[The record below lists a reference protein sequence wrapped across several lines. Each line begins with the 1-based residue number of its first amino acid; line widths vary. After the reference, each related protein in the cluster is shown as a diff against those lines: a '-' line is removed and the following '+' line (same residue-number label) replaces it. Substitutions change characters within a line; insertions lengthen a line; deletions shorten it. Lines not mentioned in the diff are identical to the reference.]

1 MAKGFDITSLFGDAA
16 AVSKSDTDRTVTM
29 IDIDKLQAN
38 EKNFYKVGKKDLEDL
53 KSSIEISGILDP
65 PSVCKA
71 DGDSYRII
79 SGHRRCEAV
88 RQLVKEGHKDLRMVP
103 CFIRSPQS
111 AEMEELELIWA
122 NATSRVLSSPE
133 LAQQAARVEELLY
146 QLKEQGVDFP
156 GRMRDHVAQACKI
169 SRTKLANLHAIE
181 TNLREPLLGMW
192 RKGMLNDA
200 QALELSRLD
209 AGMQD
214 RLAGLFPR
222 MSKDDLPPS
231 ASIQKVGECAKK
243 GAKWL
248 ACSGACPAGDG
259 LTCPSARG
267 DAFLRH
273 DLGDYYNYCLGDKC
287 CWTCSRGR
295 TASTYNTCDNMCSR
309 AKAARTADNQQKK
322 DKEAAARER
331 AEAKVRQAFI
341 TDAKRY
347 LAAAD
352 AAGLADNAKIDL
364 TSYSG
369 ATVKQ
374 LRSWAAGKD
383 LEYRS
388 FYRND
393 LEPRFVDVAK
403 MSRQL
408 QCSADYICGTIDQ
421 PWPIVPLSEQLE
433 SDQPPKWSTGTPPA
447 SGHYWCS
454 FDCGS
459 TAIHSD
465 AVYDAVLD
473 AWYFP
478 RHGAK
483 IDAACT
489 GWVRLPEE
497 DDAK

>member
-29 IDIDKLQAN
+29 IDIDKLQPN
-38 EKNFYKVGKKDLEDL
+38 KKNFYHVKEKNLDDL

-71 DGDSYRII
+71 DGDKYRII

-146 QLKEQGVDFP
+146 QLKEQGVEFP
-156 GRMRDHVAQACKI
+156 GRMRDHVAEACKI
-169 SRTKLANLHAIE
+169 SRTKLANLHAIQ
-181 TNLREPLLGMW
+181 TNLREPLLDMW
-192 RKGMLNDA
+192 HKGTLNDA

-209 AGMQD
+209 DGLQD

-222 MSKDDLPPS
+222 VSKDDLPAS
-231 ASIQKVGECAKK
+231 AVVQKIGERAKA

-248 ACSGACPAGDG
+248 PCGVCPAGDG

-273 DLGDYYNYCLGDKC
+273 DLGDYYDMCQGSKC
-287 CWTCSRGR
+287 CWTCRNGR
-295 TASTYNTCDNMCSR
+295 TAGGYNVCDSMCSR
-309 AKAARTADNQQKK
+309 AKAARTAANQQKK
-322 DKEAAARER
+322 DKEEAAAKK
-331 AEAKVRQAFI
+331 AADKVKQAFI
-341 TDAKRY
+341 SEAKRW

-352 AAGLADNAKIDL
+352 AAGLSDKTKIDIS
-364 TSYSG
+364 SYSSVS
-369 ATVKQ
+369 VKE
-374 LRSWAAGKD
+374 LRSWAAGKELD
-383 LEYRS
+383 HRS
-388 FYRND
+388 FYHND

-403 MSRQL
+403 VSMQL
-408 QCSADYICGTIDQ
+408 QCSADYICGNIDQ
-421 PWPIVPLSEQLE
+421 PWPVVPLSETLE
-433 SDQPPKWSTGTPPA
+433 SDQPPKWRTGKPPA

-454 FDCGS
+454 FDCGG
-459 TAIHSD
+459 TVLHSD
-465 AVYDAVLD
+465 AVYDAVLGVWHFR
-473 AWYFP
+473 A
-478 RHGAK
+478 GNAQ
-483 IDAACT
+483 IDAVCT
-489 GWVRLPEE
+489 TWVRLPEE

>member
-16 AVSKSDTDRTVTM
+16 AVSKSDTDRTVKM
-29 IDIDKLQAN
+29 IDIDQLQAN
-38 EKNFYKVGKKDLEDL
+38 EKNFYKVGKKDLDDL

-71 DGDSYRII
+71 DGDKYRII

-88 RQLVKEGHKDLRMVP
+88 RQLVKEGRKDLRMVP

-146 QLKEQGVDFP
+146 QLKEQGVEFP

-169 SRTKLANLHAIE
+169 SRTKLANLHAIQ
-181 TNLREPLLGMW
+181 TNLRAPLLDMW
-192 RKGMLNDA
+192 RKGTLNDA

-209 AGMQD
+209 AGLQD

-222 MSKDDLPPS
+222 MSKDDLPAS
-231 ASIQKVGECAKK
+231 AIIQKVGECAKG
-243 GAKWL
+243 GAKWQ
-248 ACSGACPAGDG
+248 ACSGTCPAGDG
-259 LTCPSARG
+259 LACPTARG

-273 DLGDYYNYCLGDKC
+273 DLGNYYDMCQGSKC
-287 CWTCSRGR
+287 CWTCRNGR
-295 TASTYNTCDNMCSR
+295 TASGYNACDSMCSR
-309 AKAARTADNQQKK
+309 AKAARTAANQQRK
-322 DKEAAARER
+322 DKEEAAVKKAADKVKQAFI
-331 AEAKVRQAFI
+331 AEAKRW
-341 TDAKRY
+341 

-352 AAGLADNAKIDL
+352 AAGLSDKTKIDIS
-364 TSYSG
+364 SYSSVS
-369 ATVKQ
+369 VKE

-383 LEYRS
+383 LDHRS

-403 MSRQL
+403 VSNQL
-408 QCSADYICGTIDQ
+408 QCSADYIVGNIDQ
-421 PWPIVPLSEQLE
+421 PWPVVPLSETLE
-433 SDQPPKWSTGTPPA
+433 SDQPPKWRTGKPPA

-454 FDCGS
+454 FDCDG
-459 TAIHSD
+459 TVLYSD
-465 AVYDAVLD
+465 AVYDAVLGV
-473 AWYFP
+473 WYF
-478 RHGAK
+478 RVSYAR
-483 IDAACT
+483 IDAVCT
-489 GWVRLPEE
+489 SWVRLPDE
-497 DDAK
+497 DDA

>member
-16 AVSKSDTDRTVTM
+16 AVSKSDTDRTVKM
-29 IDIDKLQAN
+29 IDIDQLQAN
-38 EKNFYKVGKKDLEDL
+38 EKNFYKVGKKDLDDL

-71 DGDSYRII
+71 DGDKYRII

-88 RQLVKEGHKDLRMVP
+88 RQLVKEGRKDLRMVP

-192 RKGMLNDA
+192 RKGTLNDA

-222 MSKDDLPPS
+222 MSKDDLPAS
-231 ASIQKVGECAKK
+231 AVVQRIGECAKA

-248 ACSGACPAGDG
+248 PCGVCPAGDG

-273 DLGDYYNYCLGDKC
+273 DLGNYYDMCQGSKC
-287 CWTCSRGR
+287 CWTCRNGR
-295 TASTYNTCDNMCSR
+295 TAGGCNACDSMCSR
-309 AKAARTADNQQKK
+309 AKAARTAANQQRK
-322 DKEAAARER
+322 DKEEAAAKK
-331 AEAKVRQAFI
+331 AADKVKQAVI
-341 TDAKRY
+341 AGAKRY

-352 AAGLADNAKIDL
+352 AAGLPDNARIDL

-369 ATVKQ
+369 ATVKE
-374 LRSWAAGKD
+374 LRSWAAGKG

-388 FYRND
+388 FYSND

-403 MSRQL
+403 VSRQL

-421 PWPIVPLSEQLE
+421 PWPIIPLSEQLE
-433 SDQPPKWSTGTPPA
+433 SDQPPKWRTGKPPA
-447 SGHYWCS
+447 SGYYFCK
-454 FDCGS
+454 FDCTGV
-459 TAIHSD
+459 TLRNDAIYNAASD
-465 AVYDAVLD
+465 T
-473 AWYFP
+473 WCFP
-478 RHGAK
+478 RGTTK
-483 IDAACT
+483 IDAVCT
-489 GWVRLPEE
+489 AWVRLPEE
-497 DDAK
+497 DDA

>member
-16 AVSKSDTDRTVTM
+16 TVSKSDTDRTVTM

-38 EKNFYKVGKKDLEDL
+38 EKNFYKVSKKDLDDL

-71 DGDSYRII
+71 DGDKYRII

-88 RQLVKEGHKDLRMVP
+88 RQLVKEGRKDLRMVP
-103 CFIRSPQS
+103 CFIRSPRS

-192 RKGMLNDA
+192 RKGTLNDA

-222 MSKDDLPPS
+222 MSKDDLPAS
-231 ASIQKVGECAKK
+231 AVVQRIGECAKA

-248 ACSGACPAGDG
+248 PCGVCPAGDG

-273 DLGDYYNYCLGDKC
+273 DLGNYYDMCQGSKC
-287 CWTCSRGR
+287 CWTCRNGR
-295 TASTYNTCDNMCSR
+295 TAGGCNACDSMCSR
-309 AKAARTADNQQKK
+309 AKAARTAANQQRK
-322 DKEAAARER
+322 DKEEAAAKK
-331 AEAKVRQAFI
+331 AADKVKQAFI
-341 TDAKRY
+341 AGAKRY

-352 AAGLADNAKIDL
+352 AAGLPDNARIDL

-369 ATVKQ
+369 ATVKE
-374 LRSWAAGKD
+374 LRSWAAGKG

-403 MSRQL
+403 VSRQL

-433 SDQPPKWSTGTPPA
+433 SDQPPKWRTGKPPA
-447 SGHYWCS
+447 SGYYFCK
-454 FDCGS
+454 FDCAGV
-459 TAIHSD
+459 TLRNDAIYNAASD
-465 AVYDAVLD
+465 T
-473 AWYFP
+473 WCFP
-478 RHGAK
+478 RGTTK
-483 IDAACT
+483 IDAVCT
-489 GWVRLPEE
+489 AWVRLPEE
-497 DDAK
+497 DDA

>member
-16 AVSKSDTDRTVTM
+16 TVSKSDTDRTVTM

-38 EKNFYKVGKKDLEDL
+38 EKNFYKVSKKDLDDL

-71 DGDSYRII
+71 DGDKYRII

-88 RQLVKEGHKDLRMVP
+88 RQLVKEGRKDLRMVP
-103 CFIRSPQS
+103 CFIRSPRS

-192 RKGMLNDA
+192 RKGTLNDA

-222 MSKDDLPPS
+222 MSKDDLPAS
-231 ASIQKVGECAKK
+231 AVVQRIGECAKA

-248 ACSGACPAGDG
+248 PCGVCPAGDG

-273 DLGDYYNYCLGDKC
+273 DLGNYYDMCQGSKC
-287 CWTCSRGR
+287 CWTCRNGR
-295 TASTYNTCDNMCSR
+295 TAGGYNACDSMCSR
-309 AKAARTADNQQKK
+309 AKAARTAANQQRK
-322 DKEAAARER
+322 DKEEAAAKK
-331 AEAKVRQAFI
+331 AADKVKQAFI
-341 TDAKRY
+341 AGAKRY

-352 AAGLADNAKIDL
+352 AAGLPDNARIDL

-369 ATVKQ
+369 ATVKE
-374 LRSWAAGKD
+374 LRSWAAGKG

-403 MSRQL
+403 VSRQL

-433 SDQPPKWSTGTPPA
+433 SDQPPKWRTGKPPA
-447 SGHYWCS
+447 SGYYFCK
-454 FDCGS
+454 FDCAGV
-459 TAIHSD
+459 TLRNDAIYNAASD
-465 AVYDAVLD
+465 T
-473 AWYFP
+473 WCFP
-478 RHGAK
+478 RGTTK
-483 IDAACT
+483 IDAVCT
-489 GWVRLPEE
+489 AWVRLPEE
-497 DDAK
+497 DDA

>member
-16 AVSKSDTDRTVTM
+16 AVSKSDIDRTVKM
-29 IDIDKLQAN
+29 IDIDQLQAN
-38 EKNFYKVGKKDLEDL
+38 EKNFYKVGKKDLDDL

-71 DGDSYRII
+71 DGDKYRII

-88 RQLVKEGHKDLRMVP
+88 RQLVKEGRKDLRMVP

-146 QLKEQGVDFP
+146 QLKEQGVEFP

-169 SRTKLANLHAIE
+169 SRTKLANLHAIQ
-181 TNLREPLLGMW
+181 TNLRAPLFDMW
-192 RKGMLNDA
+192 RKGTLNDA

-209 AGMQD
+209 GGLQD

-222 MSKDDLPPS
+222 MSKDDFPAS
-231 ASIQKVGECAKK
+231 AVVQRIGECAKA

-248 ACSGACPAGDG
+248 PCGVCPAGDG

-273 DLGDYYNYCLGDKC
+273 DLGNYYDMCQGSKC
-287 CWTCSRGR
+287 CWTCRNGR
-295 TASTYNTCDNMCSR
+295 TAGGYNACDSMCSR
-309 AKAARTADNQQKK
+309 AKAARTAANQQRK
-322 DKEAAARER
+322 DKEEAAAKKAADKVKQAFI
-331 AEAKVRQAFI
+331 AEAKRW
-341 TDAKRY
+341 

-352 AAGLADNAKIDL
+352 AAGLSDKTKIDIS
-364 TSYSG
+364 SYSSVS
-369 ATVKQ
+369 VKE
-374 LRSWAAGKD
+374 LRSWAAGRD
-383 LEYRS
+383 LDHRG

-403 MSRQL
+403 VSKQL
-408 QCSADYICGTIDQ
+408 QCSADYIVGNIDQ
-421 PWPIVPLSEQLE
+421 PWPVVPLSETLE
-433 SDQPPKWSTGTPPA
+433 SDQPPKWRTGKPPA

-454 FDCGS
+454 FDCGG
-459 TAIHSD
+459 TVLHSD
-465 AVYDAVLD
+465 AVYDAVLGVWHFR
-473 AWYFP
+473 AG
-478 RHGAK
+478 GAQ
-483 IDAACT
+483 IDSVCT
-489 GWVRLPEE
+489 TWVRLPEE
-497 DDAK
+497 DDA

>member
-38 EKNFYKVGKKDLEDL
+38 EKNFYTVSKKDLDDL

-71 DGDSYRII
+71 DGDKYRII

-88 RQLVKEGHKDLRMVP
+88 RQLVKEGRKDLRMVP

-192 RKGMLNDA
+192 RKGTLNDA

-222 MSKDDLPPS
+222 MSKDDLPAS
-231 ASIQKVGECAKK
+231 AVVQRIGECAKA

-248 ACSGACPAGDG
+248 PCGVCPAGDG

-273 DLGDYYNYCLGDKC
+273 DLGNYYDMCQGSKC
-287 CWTCSRGR
+287 CWTCRNGR
-295 TASTYNTCDNMCSR
+295 TAGGYNACDSMCSR
-309 AKAARTADNQQKK
+309 AKAARTAANQQRK
-322 DKEAAARER
+322 DKEEAAAKK
-331 AEAKVRQAFI
+331 AADKVKQAFI
-341 TDAKRY
+341 AGAKRY

-352 AAGLADNAKIDL
+352 AAGLPDNARIDL

-369 ATVKQ
+369 ATVKE
-374 LRSWAAGKD
+374 LRSWAAGKG

-403 MSRQL
+403 VSRQL

-421 PWPIVPLSEQLE
+421 PWSIVPLSEQLE
-433 SDQPPKWSTGTPPA
+433 SDQPPKWRTGKPPA
-447 SGHYWCS
+447 SGYYFCK
-454 FDCGS
+454 FDCAGV
-459 TAIHSD
+459 TLRNDAIYNAASD
-465 AVYDAVLD
+465 T
-473 AWYFP
+473 WCFP
-478 RHGAK
+478 RGTTK
-483 IDAACT
+483 IDAVCT
-489 GWVRLPEE
+489 AWVRLPEE
-497 DDAK
+497 DDA

>member
-16 AVSKSDTDRTVTM
+16 TVSKSDTDRTVTM

-38 EKNFYKVGKKDLEDL
+38 EKNFYKVSKKDLDDL

-71 DGDSYRII
+71 DGDKYRII

-88 RQLVKEGHKDLRMVP
+88 RQLVKEGRKDLRMVP
-103 CFIRSPQS
+103 CFIRSPRS

-122 NATSRVLSSPE
+122 NATSRLQSSPE
-133 LAQQAARVEELLY
+133 LPQQAARVEELLY

-192 RKGMLNDA
+192 RKGTLNDA

-222 MSKDDLPPS
+222 MSKDDLPAS
-231 ASIQKVGECAKK
+231 AVVQRIGECAKA

-248 ACSGACPAGDG
+248 PCGVCPAGDG

-273 DLGDYYNYCLGDKC
+273 DLGNYYDMCQGSKC
-287 CWTCSRGR
+287 CWTCRNGR
-295 TASTYNTCDNMCSR
+295 TAGGYNACDSMCSR
-309 AKAARTADNQQKK
+309 AKAARTAANQQRK
-322 DKEAAARER
+322 DKEEAAAKK
-331 AEAKVRQAFI
+331 AADKVKQAFI
-341 TDAKRY
+341 AGAKRY

-352 AAGLADNAKIDL
+352 AAGLPDNARIDL

-369 ATVKQ
+369 ATVKE
-374 LRSWAAGKD
+374 LRSWAAGKG

-403 MSRQL
+403 VSRQL

-421 PWPIVPLSEQLE
+421 PWPIVPLPEQLE
-433 SDQPPKWSTGTPPA
+433 SDQPPKWRTGKPPA
-447 SGHYWCS
+447 SGYYFCK
-454 FDCGS
+454 FDCAGV
-459 TAIHSD
+459 TLRNDAIYNAASD
-465 AVYDAVLD
+465 T
-473 AWYFP
+473 WCFP
-478 RHGAK
+478 RGTTK
-483 IDAACT
+483 IDAVCT
-489 GWVRLPEE
+489 AWVRLPEE
-497 DDAK
+497 DDA

>member
-38 EKNFYKVGKKDLEDL
+38 EKNFYKVSKKDLDDL

-71 DGDSYRII
+71 DGDKYRII

-88 RQLVKEGHKDLRMVP
+88 RQLVKEGRKDLRMVP

-146 QLKEQGVDFP
+146 QLKEQGVEFP

-169 SRTKLANLHAIE
+169 SRTKLANLHAIQ
-181 TNLREPLLGMW
+181 TNLRAPLLDMW
-192 RKGMLNDA
+192 RKGTLNDA

-209 AGMQD
+209 GGLQD

-222 MSKDDLPPS
+222 MSKDDLPAS
-231 ASIQKVGECAKK
+231 AVVQKIGECAKA

-248 ACSGACPAGDG
+248 PCGVCPAGDG

-273 DLGDYYNYCLGDKC
+273 DLGNYYDMCQGSKC
-287 CWTCSRGR
+287 CWTCRNGR
-295 TASTYNTCDNMCSR
+295 TASGYNACDSMCSR
-309 AKAARTADNQQKK
+309 AKAARTAANQQKK
-322 DKEAAARER
+322 DKEEAAAKKAADKVKQAFI
-331 AEAKVRQAFI
+331 AEAKRW
-341 TDAKRY
+341 

-352 AAGLADNAKIDL
+352 AAGLSDKTKIDIS
-364 TSYSG
+364 SYSSVS
-369 ATVKQ
+369 VKE
-374 LRSWAAGKD
+374 LRSWAAGRD
-383 LEYRS
+383 LDHRG

-403 MSRQL
+403 VSKQL
-408 QCSADYICGTIDQ
+408 QCSADYIVGNIDQ
-421 PWPIVPLSEQLE
+421 PWPVVPLSEPLE
-433 SDQPPKWSTGTPPA
+433 SDQPPKWRTGKPPA

-454 FDCGS
+454 FDCDG
-459 TAIHSD
+459 TVLHSD
-465 AVYDAVLD
+465 AVYDAVLGV
-473 AWYFP
+473 WYF
-478 RHGAK
+478 RAGYAQ
-483 IDAACT
+483 IDAVCT
-489 GWVRLPEE
+489 TWVRLPEE
-497 DDAK
+497 DDA

>member
-16 AVSKSDTDRTVTM
+16 AVSKSDIDRTVKM
-29 IDIDKLQAN
+29 IDIDQLQAN
-38 EKNFYKVGKKDLEDL
+38 EKNFYKVGKKDLDDL

-71 DGDSYRII
+71 DGDKYRII

-88 RQLVKEGHKDLRMVP
+88 RQLVKEGRKDLRMVP

-146 QLKEQGVDFP
+146 QLKEQGVEFP

-169 SRTKLANLHAIE
+169 SRTKLANLHAIQ
-181 TNLREPLLGMW
+181 TNLRAPLLDMW
-192 RKGMLNDA
+192 RKGTLNDA

-209 AGMQD
+209 GGLQD

-222 MSKDDLPPS
+222 MSKDDLPAS
-231 ASIQKVGECAKK
+231 AVVQRIGERAKA

-248 ACSGACPAGDG
+248 PCGVCPAGDG

-273 DLGDYYNYCLGDKC
+273 DLGNYYDMCQGSKC
-287 CWTCSRGR
+287 CWTCRNGR
-295 TASTYNTCDNMCSR
+295 TAGGYNACDSICSR
-309 AKAARTADNQQKK
+309 AKAARTAANQQRK
-322 DKEAAARER
+322 DKEEAAAKKAADKVKQAFI
-331 AEAKVRQAFI
+331 AEAKRW
-341 TDAKRY
+341 

-352 AAGLADNAKIDL
+352 AAGLSDKTKIDIS
-364 TSYSG
+364 SYSSVS
-369 ATVKQ
+369 VKE
-374 LRSWAAGKD
+374 LRSWAAGRD
-383 LEYRS
+383 LDHRG

-403 MSRQL
+403 VSKQL
-408 QCSADYICGTIDQ
+408 QCSADYIVGNIDQ
-421 PWPIVPLSEQLE
+421 PWPVVPLSETLE
-433 SDQPPKWSTGTPPA
+433 SDQPPKWRTGKPPA

-454 FDCGS
+454 FDCGG
-459 TAIHSD
+459 TVLHSN
-465 AVYDAVLD
+465 AVYDAVLGVWHFR
-473 AWYFP
+473 AG
-478 RHGAK
+478 GAQ
-483 IDAACT
+483 IDSVCT
-489 GWVRLPEE
+489 SWVRLPEE
-497 DDAK
+497 DDA

>member
-16 AVSKSDTDRTVTM
+16 AVSKSDTDRTVKM
-29 IDIDKLQAN
+29 IDIDQLQAN
-38 EKNFYKVGKKDLEDL
+38 EKNFYKVGKKDLDDL

-71 DGDSYRII
+71 DGDKYRII

-88 RQLVKEGHKDLRMVP
+88 RQLVKEGRKDLRMVP

-192 RKGMLNDA
+192 RKGTLNDA

-222 MSKDDLPPS
+222 MSKDDLPAS
-231 ASIQKVGECAKK
+231 AVVQRIGECAKA

-248 ACSGACPAGDG
+248 PCGVCPAGDG

-273 DLGDYYNYCLGDKC
+273 DLGNYYDMCQGSKC
-287 CWTCSRGR
+287 CWTCRNGR
-295 TASTYNTCDNMCSR
+295 TAGGYNACDSMCSR
-309 AKAARTADNQQKK
+309 AKAARTAANQQRK
-322 DKEAAARER
+322 DKEEAAAKK
-331 AEAKVRQAFI
+331 AADKVKQAFI
-341 TDAKRY
+341 AGAKRY

-352 AAGLADNAKIDL
+352 AAGLPDNARIDL

-369 ATVKQ
+369 ATVKE
-374 LRSWAAGKD
+374 LRSWAAGKG

-403 MSRQL
+403 VSRQL

-433 SDQPPKWSTGTPPA
+433 SDQPPKWRTGKPPA
-447 SGHYWCS
+447 SGYYFCK
-454 FDCGS
+454 FDCAGV
-459 TAIHSD
+459 TLRNDAIYNAASD
-465 AVYDAVLD
+465 T
-473 AWYFP
+473 WCFP
-478 RHGAK
+478 RGTTK
-483 IDAACT
+483 IDAVCT
-489 GWVRLPEE
+489 AWVRLPEE
-497 DDAK
+497 DDA

>member
-1 MAKGFDITSLFGDAA
+1 MAKGFDITLLFGDAA

-29 IDIDKLQAN
+29 IDIDQLQPN
-38 EKNFYKVGKKDLEDL
+38 KKNFYHVKEKNLDDL

-71 DGDSYRII
+71 DGDKYRII

-88 RQLVKEGHKDLRMVP
+88 RQLVKEGRTELRMVP

-146 QLKEQGVDFP
+146 QLKEQGVEFP

-169 SRTKLANLHAIE
+169 SRTKLANLHAIKV
-181 TNLREPLLGMW
+181 NLREPLLDMW
-192 RKGMLNDA
+192 RKGTLNDA

-209 AGMQD
+209 DWLQD

-222 MSKDDLPPS
+222 VSKDDLPAS
-231 ASIQKVGECAKK
+231 AVVQKIGERAKA

-248 ACSGACPAGDG
+248 PCGVCPAGNG

-273 DLGDYYNYCLGDKC
+273 DLGDYYDMCQGSKC
-287 CWTCSRGR
+287 CWTCRNGR
-295 TASTYNTCDNMCSR
+295 TASGYNACDSMCSR
-309 AKAARTADNQQKK
+309 AKAARTAANQQKK
-322 DKEAAARER
+322 DKEEAAAKK
-331 AEAKVRQAFI
+331 AADKVKQAFI
-341 TDAKRY
+341 SEAKRW

-352 AAGLADNAKIDL
+352 AAGLSDKTKIDIS
-364 TSYSG
+364 SYSSVS
-369 ATVKQ
+369 VKE

-383 LEYRS
+383 LDHRS

-403 MSRQL
+403 VSKQL
-408 QCSADYICGTIDQ
+408 QCSADYICGNIDQ
-421 PWPIVPLSEQLE
+421 PWPVVPLSEPLE
-433 SDQPPKWSTGTPPA
+433 SDQLPKWRTGTPLA

-483 IDAACT
+483 IDAVCT

-497 DDAK
+497 DDA

>member
-16 AVSKSDTDRTVTM
+16 AVSKSDTDRTVKM
-29 IDIDKLQAN
+29 IDIDQLQAN
-38 EKNFYKVGKKDLEDL
+38 EKNFYKVGKKDLDDL

-71 DGDSYRII
+71 DGDKYRII

-88 RQLVKEGHKDLRMVP
+88 RQLVKEGRKDLRMVP

-146 QLKEQGVDFP
+146 QLKEQGVEFP

-169 SRTKLANLHAIE
+169 SRTKLANLHAIQ
-181 TNLREPLLGMW
+181 TNLRAPLLDMW
-192 RKGMLNDA
+192 RKGTLNDA

-209 AGMQD
+209 GGLQD

-222 MSKDDLPPS
+222 MSKDDLPAS
-231 ASIQKVGECAKK
+231 AVVQRIGECAKA

-248 ACSGACPAGDG
+248 PCGVCPAGDG

-273 DLGDYYNYCLGDKC
+273 DLGNYYDMCQGSKC
-287 CWTCSRGR
+287 CWTCRNGR
-295 TASTYNTCDNMCSR
+295 TAGGYNACDSMCSR
-309 AKAARTADNQQKK
+309 AKAARTAANQQRK
-322 DKEAAARER
+322 DKEEAAAKKAADKVKQAFI
-331 AEAKVRQAFI
+331 AEAKRW
-341 TDAKRY
+341 

-352 AAGLADNAKIDL
+352 AAGLSDKTKIDIS
-364 TSYSG
+364 SYSSVS
-369 ATVKQ
+369 VKE
-374 LRSWAAGKD
+374 LRSWAAGRD
-383 LEYRS
+383 LDHRG

-403 MSRQL
+403 VSKQL
-408 QCSADYICGTIDQ
+408 QCSADYIVGNIDQ
-421 PWPIVPLSEQLE
+421 PWPVVPLSETLE
-433 SDQPPKWSTGTPPA
+433 SGQPPKWRTGKPPA

-454 FDCGS
+454 FDCGG
-459 TAIHSD
+459 TVLYSD
-465 AVYDAVLD
+465 AVYDAVLGVWHFR
-473 AWYFP
+473 AG
-478 RHGAK
+478 GAQ
-483 IDAACT
+483 IDSVCT
-489 GWVRLPEE
+489 TWVRLPEE
-497 DDAK
+497 DDA

>member
-38 EKNFYKVGKKDLEDL
+38 EKNFYKVSKKDLDDL

-71 DGDSYRII
+71 DGDKYRII

-88 RQLVKEGHKDLRMVP
+88 RQLVKEGRKDLRMVP

-146 QLKEQGVDFP
+146 QLKEQGVEFP

-169 SRTKLANLHAIE
+169 SRTKLANLHAIQ
-181 TNLREPLLGMW
+181 TNLRAPLLDMW
-192 RKGMLNDA
+192 RKGTLNDA

-209 AGMQD
+209 AGLQD

-222 MSKDDLPPS
+222 MSKDDLPAS
-231 ASIQKVGECAKK
+231 AVVQRIGECAKA

-248 ACSGACPAGDG
+248 PCGVCPAGDG

-273 DLGDYYNYCLGDKC
+273 DLGNYYDMCQGSKC
-287 CWTCSRGR
+287 CWTCRNGR
-295 TASTYNTCDNMCSR
+295 TAGGYNACDSMCSR
-309 AKAARTADNQQKK
+309 AKAARTAANQQRK
-322 DKEAAARER
+322 DKEEAAAKK
-331 AEAKVRQAFI
+331 AADKVKQAFI
-341 TDAKRY
+341 AGAKRY

-352 AAGLADNAKIDL
+352 AAGLPDNARIDL

-369 ATVKQ
+369 ATVKE
-374 LRSWAAGKD
+374 LRSWAAGKG

-403 MSRQL
+403 VSRQL

-433 SDQPPKWSTGTPPA
+433 SDQPPKWRTGKPPA
-447 SGHYWCS
+447 SGYYFCK
-454 FDCGS
+454 FDCAGV
-459 TAIHSD
+459 TLRNDAIYNAASD
-465 AVYDAVLD
+465 T
-473 AWYFP
+473 WCFP
-478 RHGAK
+478 RGTTK
-483 IDAACT
+483 IDAVCT
-489 GWVRLPEE
+489 AWVRLPEE
-497 DDAK
+497 DDA

>member
-16 AVSKSDTDRTVTM
+16 AVSKSDTDRTVKM
-29 IDIDKLQAN
+29 IDIDQLQAN
-38 EKNFYKVGKKDLEDL
+38 EKNFYKVGKKDLDDL

-71 DGDSYRII
+71 DGDKYRII

-88 RQLVKEGHKDLRMVP
+88 RQLVKEGRKDLRMVP

-146 QLKEQGVDFP
+146 QLKEQGVEFP

-169 SRTKLANLHAIE
+169 SRTKLANLHAIQ
-181 TNLREPLLGMW
+181 TNLRAPLLDMW
-192 RKGMLNDA
+192 RKRTLNDA

-209 AGMQD
+209 GGLQD

-222 MSKDDLPPS
+222 VSKDDLPAS
-231 ASIQKVGECAKK
+231 AVVQRIGECAKA

-248 ACSGACPAGDG
+248 PCGVCPAGDG

-273 DLGDYYNYCLGDKC
+273 DLGNYYDMCQGSKC
-287 CWTCSRGR
+287 CWTCRNGR
-295 TASTYNTCDNMCSR
+295 TAGGYNACDSMCSR
-309 AKAARTADNQQKK
+309 AKAARTAANQQRK
-322 DKEAAARER
+322 DKEEAAAKKAADKVKQAFI
-331 AEAKVRQAFI
+331 AEAKRW
-341 TDAKRY
+341 

-352 AAGLADNAKIDL
+352 AAGLSDKTKIDIS
-364 TSYSG
+364 SYSSVS
-369 ATVKQ
+369 VKE
-374 LRSWAAGKD
+374 LRSWAAGRD
-383 LEYRS
+383 LDHRG

-403 MSRQL
+403 VSKQL
-408 QCSADYICGTIDQ
+408 QCSADYIVGNIDQ
-421 PWPIVPLSEQLE
+421 PWPVVPLSETLE
-433 SDQPPKWSTGTPPA
+433 SDQPPKWRTGKPPA

-454 FDCGS
+454 FDCGG
-459 TAIHSD
+459 TVLHSD
-465 AVYDAVLD
+465 AVYDAVLGVWHFR
-473 AWYFP
+473 AG
-478 RHGAK
+478 GAQ
-483 IDAACT
+483 IDSVCT
-489 GWVRLPEE
+489 TWVRLPEE
-497 DDAK
+497 DDA

>member
-16 AVSKSDTDRTVTM
+16 AVSKSDTDRTVKM
-29 IDIDKLQAN
+29 IDIDQLQAN
-38 EKNFYKVGKKDLEDL
+38 EKNFYKVGKKDLDDL

-71 DGDSYRII
+71 DGDKYRII

-88 RQLVKEGHKDLRMVP
+88 RQLVKEGRKDLRMVP

-146 QLKEQGVDFP
+146 QLKEQGVEFP

-169 SRTKLANLHAIE
+169 SRTKLANLHAIQ
-181 TNLREPLLGMW
+181 TNLRAPLLDMW
-192 RKGMLNDA
+192 RKGTLNDA

-209 AGMQD
+209 GGLQD

-222 MSKDDLPPS
+222 MSKDDLPAS
-231 ASIQKVGECAKK
+231 AVVQRIGECAKA

-248 ACSGACPAGDG
+248 PCGVCPAGDG

-273 DLGDYYNYCLGDKC
+273 DLGNYCDMCQGSKC
-287 CWTCSRGR
+287 CWTCRNGR
-295 TASTYNTCDNMCSR
+295 TAGGYNACDSMCSR
-309 AKAARTADNQQKK
+309 AKAARTAANQQRK
-322 DKEAAARER
+322 DKEEAAAKKAADKVKQAFI
-331 AEAKVRQAFI
+331 AEAKRW
-341 TDAKRY
+341 

-352 AAGLADNAKIDL
+352 AAGLSDKTKIDIS
-364 TSYSG
+364 SYSSVS
-369 ATVKQ
+369 VKE
-374 LRSWAAGKD
+374 LRSWAAGRD
-383 LEYRS
+383 LDHRG

-403 MSRQL
+403 VSKQL
-408 QCSADYICGTIDQ
+408 QCSADYIVGNIDQ
-421 PWPIVPLSEQLE
+421 PWPVVPLSETLE
-433 SDQPPKWSTGTPPA
+433 SDQPPKWRTGKPPA

-454 FDCGS
+454 FDCGG
-459 TAIHSD
+459 TVLHSD
-465 AVYDAVLD
+465 AVYDAVLGVWHFR
-473 AWYFP
+473 AG
-478 RHGAK
+478 GAQ
-483 IDAACT
+483 IDSVCT
-489 GWVRLPEE
+489 TWVRLPEE

>member
-16 AVSKSDTDRTVTM
+16 TVSKSDTDRTVTM

-38 EKNFYKVGKKDLEDL
+38 EKNFYKVSKKDLDDL

-71 DGDSYRII
+71 DGDKYRII

-88 RQLVKEGHKDLRMVP
+88 RQLVKEGRKDLRMVP
-103 CFIRSPQS
+103 CFIRSPRS

-192 RKGMLNDA
+192 RKGTLNDA

-222 MSKDDLPPS
+222 MSKDDLPAS
-231 ASIQKVGECAKK
+231 AVVQRIGECAKA

-248 ACSGACPAGDG
+248 PCGVCPAGDG

-273 DLGDYYNYCLGDKC
+273 DLGNYYDMCQGSKC
-287 CWTCSRGR
+287 CWTCRNGR
-295 TASTYNTCDNMCSR
+295 TAGGYNACDSMCSR
-309 AKAARTADNQQKK
+309 AKAARTAANQQRK
-322 DKEAAARER
+322 DKEEAAAKK
-331 AEAKVRQAFI
+331 AADKVKQAFI
-341 TDAKRY
+341 AGAKRY

-352 AAGLADNAKIDL
+352 VAGLPDNARIDL

-369 ATVKQ
+369 ATVKE
-374 LRSWAAGKD
+374 LRSWAAGKG

-403 MSRQL
+403 VSRQL

-421 PWPIVPLSEQLE
+421 PWPIVPLPAQLE
-433 SDQPPKWSTGTPPA
+433 SDQPPKWRTGKPPA
-447 SGHYWCS
+447 SGYYFCK
-454 FDCGS
+454 FDCAGV
-459 TAIHSD
+459 TLRNDAIYNAASD
-465 AVYDAVLD
+465 T
-473 AWYFP
+473 WCFP
-478 RHGAK
+478 RGTTK
-483 IDAACT
+483 IDAVCT
-489 GWVRLPEE
+489 AWVRLPEE
-497 DDAK
+497 DDA

>member
-38 EKNFYKVGKKDLEDL
+38 EKNFYKVSKKDLDDL

-71 DGDSYRII
+71 DGDKYRII

-88 RQLVKEGHKDLRMVP
+88 RQLVKEGHTELRMVP

-146 QLKEQGVDFP
+146 QLKEQGVEFP

-169 SRTKLANLHAIE
+169 SRTKLANLHAIQ
-181 TNLREPLLGMW
+181 TNLRAPLLDMW
-192 RKGMLNDA
+192 RKGTLNDA

-209 AGMQD
+209 GGLQD

-222 MSKDDLPPS
+222 MSKDDLPAS
-231 ASIQKVGECAKK
+231 AVVQRIGECAKA

-248 ACSGACPAGDG
+248 PCGVCPAGDG

-273 DLGDYYNYCLGDKC
+273 DLGNYYDMCQGSKC
-287 CWTCSRGR
+287 CWTCRNGR
-295 TASTYNTCDNMCSR
+295 TAGGCNACDSMCSR
-309 AKAARTADNQQKK
+309 AKAARTAANQQRK
-322 DKEAAARER
+322 DKEEAAAKK
-331 AEAKVRQAFI
+331 AADKVKQAFI
-341 TDAKRY
+341 AGAKRY

-352 AAGLADNAKIDL
+352 AAGLPDNARIDL

-369 ATVKQ
+369 ATVKE
-374 LRSWAAGKD
+374 LRSWAAGKG

-403 MSRQL
+403 VSRQL

-433 SDQPPKWSTGTPPA
+433 SDQPPKWRTGKPPA
-447 SGHYWCS
+447 SGYYFCK
-454 FDCGS
+454 FDCAGV
-459 TAIHSD
+459 TLRNDAIYNAASD
-465 AVYDAVLD
+465 T
-473 AWYFP
+473 WCFP
-478 RHGAK
+478 RGTTK
-483 IDAACT
+483 IDAFCT
-489 GWVRLPEE
+489 AWVRLPEE
-497 DDAK
+497 DDA

>member
-16 AVSKSDTDRTVTM
+16 TVSKSDTDRTVTM

-38 EKNFYKVGKKDLEDL
+38 EKNFYKVSKKDLDDL

-71 DGDSYRII
+71 DGDKYRII

-88 RQLVKEGHKDLRMVP
+88 RQLVKEGRKDLRMVP
-103 CFIRSPQS
+103 CFIRSPRS

-192 RKGMLNDA
+192 RKGTLNDA

-222 MSKDDLPPS
+222 MSKDDLPAS
-231 ASIQKVGECAKK
+231 AVVQIIGECAKA

-248 ACSGACPAGDG
+248 PCGVCPAGDG

-273 DLGDYYNYCLGDKC
+273 DLGNYYDMCQGSKC
-287 CWTCSRGR
+287 CWTCRNGR
-295 TASTYNTCDNMCSR
+295 TADGYNACDSMCSR
-309 AKAARTADNQQKK
+309 AKAARTAANQQRK
-322 DKEAAARER
+322 DKEEAAAKKT
-331 AEAKVRQAFI
+331 ADKVKQAFI
-341 TDAKRY
+341 AGAKRY

-352 AAGLADNAKIDL
+352 AAGLPDNARIDL

-369 ATVKQ
+369 ATVKE
-374 LRSWAAGKD
+374 LRSWAAGKG

-403 MSRQL
+403 VSRQL

-433 SDQPPKWSTGTPPA
+433 SDQPPKWRTGKPPA
-447 SGHYWCS
+447 SGYYFCK
-454 FDCGS
+454 FDCAGV
-459 TAIHSD
+459 TLRNDAIYNAASD
-465 AVYDAVLD
+465 T
-473 AWYFP
+473 WCFP
-478 RHGAK
+478 RGTTK
-483 IDAACT
+483 IDAVCT
-489 GWVRLPEE
+489 AWVRLPEE
-497 DDAK
+497 DDA

>member
-16 AVSKSDTDRTVTM
+16 TVSKSDTDRTVTM

-38 EKNFYKVGKKDLEDL
+38 EKNFYKVSKKDLDDL
-53 KSSIEISGILDP
+53 KSSIEISGIFDP

-71 DGDSYRII
+71 DGDKYRII

-88 RQLVKEGHKDLRMVP
+88 RQLVKEGRKDLRMVP

-146 QLKEQGVDFP
+146 QLKEQGVEFP

-169 SRTKLANLHAIE
+169 SRTKLANLHAIQ
-181 TNLREPLLGMW
+181 TNLRAPLLDMW
-192 RKGMLNDA
+192 RKGTLNDA

-209 AGMQD
+209 GGLQD

-222 MSKDDLPPS
+222 MSKDDLPAS
-231 ASIQKVGECAKK
+231 AVVQRIGECAKA

-248 ACSGACPAGDG
+248 PCGVCPAGDG

-273 DLGDYYNYCLGDKC
+273 DLGNYYDMCQGSKC
-287 CWTCSRGR
+287 CWTCRNGR
-295 TASTYNTCDNMCSR
+295 TAGGCNACDSMCSR
-309 AKAARTADNQQKK
+309 AKAARTAANQQRK
-322 DKEAAARER
+322 DKEEAAAKK
-331 AEAKVRQAFI
+331 AADKVKQAFI
-341 TDAKRY
+341 AGAKRY

-352 AAGLADNAKIDL
+352 AAGLPDNARIDL

-369 ATVKQ
+369 ATVKE
-374 LRSWAAGKD
+374 LRSWAAGKG

-403 MSRQL
+403 VSRQL

-433 SDQPPKWSTGTPPA
+433 SDQPPKWRTGKPPA

-454 FDCGS
+454 FDCGG
-459 TAIHSD
+459 TVLHSN
-465 AVYDAVLD
+465 AVYDAVLGVWHFR
-473 AWYFP
+473 AG
-478 RHGAK
+478 GAQ
-483 IDAACT
+483 IDSVCT
-489 GWVRLPEE
+489 TWVRLPEE
-497 DDAK
+497 DDA

>member
-16 AVSKSDTDRTVTM
+16 AVSKSDTDRTVKM
-29 IDIDKLQAN
+29 IDIDQLQAN
-38 EKNFYKVGKKDLEDL
+38 EKNFYKVGKKDLDDL

-71 DGDSYRII
+71 DGDKYRII

-88 RQLVKEGHKDLRMVP
+88 RQLVKEGRKDLRMVP

-146 QLKEQGVDFP
+146 QLKEQGVEFP

-169 SRTKLANLHAIE
+169 SRTKLANLHAIQ
-181 TNLREPLLGMW
+181 TNLRAPLLDMW
-192 RKGMLNDA
+192 RKGTLNDA

-209 AGMQD
+209 GGLQD

-222 MSKDDLPPS
+222 MSKDDLPAS
-231 ASIQKVGECAKK
+231 AVVQKIGECAKA

-248 ACSGACPAGDG
+248 PCGVCPAGDG

-273 DLGDYYNYCLGDKC
+273 DLGNYYDMCQGSKC
-287 CWTCSRGR
+287 CWTCRNGR
-295 TASTYNTCDNMCSR
+295 TAGGYNACDSVCSR
-309 AKAARTADNQQKK
+309 AKAARTAANQQRK
-322 DKEAAARER
+322 DKEEAAAQKAADKVKQAFI
-331 AEAKVRQAFI
+331 AEAKRW
-341 TDAKRY
+341 

-352 AAGLADNAKIDL
+352 AAGLSDKTKIDIS
-364 TSYSG
+364 SYSSVS
-369 ATVKQ
+369 VKE
-374 LRSWAAGKD
+374 LRSWAAGRD
-383 LEYRS
+383 LDHCG

-403 MSRQL
+403 VSKQL
-408 QCSADYICGTIDQ
+408 QCSADYIVGNIDQ
-421 PWPIVPLSEQLE
+421 PWPVVPLSETLE
-433 SDQPPKWSTGTPPA
+433 SDQPPKWRTGKPPA

-454 FDCGS
+454 FDCCG
-459 TAIHSD
+459 TVLHSD
-465 AVYDAVLD
+465 AVYDAVLGVWHFR
-473 AWYFP
+473 AG
-478 RHGAK
+478 GAQ
-483 IDAACT
+483 IDSVCT
-489 GWVRLPEE
+489 SWVRLPEE
-497 DDAK
+497 DDA

>member
-16 AVSKSDTDRTVTM
+16 AVSKSDTDRTVKM
-29 IDIDKLQAN
+29 IDIDQLQAN
-38 EKNFYKVGKKDLEDL
+38 EKNFYKVGKKDLDDL

-71 DGDSYRII
+71 DGDKYRII

-88 RQLVKEGHKDLRMVP
+88 RQLVKEGRKDLRMVP

-192 RKGMLNDA
+192 RKGTLNDA

-222 MSKDDLPPS
+222 MSKDDLPAS
-231 ASIQKVGECAKK
+231 AVVQRIGECAKA

-248 ACSGACPAGDG
+248 PCGVCPAGDG

-273 DLGDYYNYCLGDKC
+273 DLGNYYDMCQGSKC
-287 CWTCSRGR
+287 CWTCRNGR
-295 TASTYNTCDNMCSR
+295 TAAGYNACDSMCSR
-309 AKAARTADNQQKK
+309 AKAARTAANQQRK
-322 DKEAAARER
+322 DKEEAAAKK
-331 AEAKVRQAFI
+331 AADKVKQAFI
-341 TDAKRY
+341 AGAKRY

-352 AAGLADNAKIDL
+352 AAGLPDNARIDL

-369 ATVKQ
+369 ATVKE
-374 LRSWAAGKD
+374 LRSWAAGKG

-403 MSRQL
+403 VSRQL

-421 PWPIVPLSEQLE
+421 PWPIIPLSEQLE
-433 SDQPPKWSTGTPPA
+433 SDQPPKWRTGKPPA
-447 SGHYWCS
+447 SGYYFCK
-454 FDCGS
+454 FDCAGV
-459 TAIHSD
+459 TLRNDAIYNAASD
-465 AVYDAVLD
+465 T
-473 AWYFP
+473 WCFP
-478 RHGAK
+478 RGTTK
-483 IDAACT
+483 IDAVCT
-489 GWVRLPEE
+489 AWVRLPEE
-497 DDAK
+497 DDA

>member
-16 AVSKSDTDRTVTM
+16 TVSKSDTDRTVTM
-29 IDIDKLQAN
+29 IDIDKLKPN
-38 EKNFYKVGKKDLEDL
+38 EKNFYFVKEKNLDDL

-65 PSVCKA
+65 PNVCKA
-71 DGDSYRII
+71 DGDKYRII

-146 QLKEQGVDFP
+146 QLKEQGVEFP

-169 SRTKLANLHAIE
+169 SRTKLANLHAIQ
-181 TNLREPLLGMW
+181 TNLREPLLDMW
-192 RKGMLNDA
+192 SKGTLNDA

-222 MSKDDLPPS
+222 MSKDDLPAS
-231 ASIQKVGECAKK
+231 AVVQRIGECAKA

-248 ACSGACPAGDG
+248 PCGVCPAGDG

-273 DLGDYYNYCLGDKC
+273 DLGNYYDMCQGSKC
-287 CWTCSRGR
+287 CWTCRNGR
-295 TASTYNTCDNMCSR
+295 TADGYNACDSMCSR
-309 AKAARTADNQQKK
+309 AKAARTAANQQRK
-322 DKEAAARER
+322 DKEEAAAKKT
-331 AEAKVRQAFI
+331 ADKVKQAFI
-341 TDAKRY
+341 AGAKRY

-352 AAGLADNAKIDL
+352 AAGLPDNARIDL

-369 ATVKQ
+369 ATVKE
-374 LRSWAAGKD
+374 LRSWAAGKG

-403 MSRQL
+403 VSRQL

-433 SDQPPKWSTGTPPA
+433 SDQPPKWRTGKPPA
-447 SGHYWCS
+447 SGYYFCK
-454 FDCGS
+454 FDCAGV
-459 TAIHSD
+459 TLRNDAIYNAASD
-465 AVYDAVLD
+465 T
-473 AWYFP
+473 WCFP
-478 RHGAK
+478 RGTTK
-483 IDAACT
+483 IDAVCT
-489 GWVRLPEE
+489 AWVRLPEE
-497 DDAK
+497 DDA

>member
-16 AVSKSDTDRTVTM
+16 AVSKSDTDRTVKM
-29 IDIDKLQAN
+29 IDIDQLQAN
-38 EKNFYKVGKKDLEDL
+38 EKNFYKVGKKDLDDL

-71 DGDSYRII
+71 DGDKYRII

-88 RQLVKEGHKDLRMVP
+88 RQLVKEGRKDLRMVP

-146 QLKEQGVDFP
+146 QLKEQGVEFP

-169 SRTKLANLHAIE
+169 SRTKLANLHAIQ
-181 TNLREPLLGMW
+181 TNLREPLLDMW
-192 RKGMLNDA
+192 RKGTLNDA

-209 AGMQD
+209 DGLQD

-222 MSKDDLPPS
+222 MSKDDLP
-231 ASIQKVGECAKK
+231 ASMVVQKIGECAKA
-243 GAKWL
+243 GVKWL
-248 ACSGACPAGDG
+248 PCGACPAGDG

-273 DLGDYYNYCLGDKC
+273 DLGNYYDMCQGAKC
-287 CWTCSRGR
+287 CWTCRNGR
-295 TASTYNTCDNMCSR
+295 TASGYNACDSMCSR
-309 AKAARTADNQQKK
+309 AKAARTAANQQKK
-322 DKEAAARER
+322 DKEEAAAKK
-331 AEAKVRQAFI
+331 AADKVKQAFI
-341 TDAKRY
+341 SEAKRW

-352 AAGLADNAKIDL
+352 AAGLSDKTKIDIS
-364 TSYSG
+364 SYSSVS
-369 ATVKQ
+369 VKE

-383 LEYRS
+383 LDHRS

-393 LEPRFVDVAK
+393 LEPRFVDVSK
-403 MSRQL
+403 VSKQL
-408 QCSADYICGTIDQ
+408 QCSADYICGNIDQ
-421 PWPIVPLSEQLE
+421 PWPVVPLSEQLE
-433 SDQPPKWSTGTPPA
+433 SDQPPKWRTGTPPA
-447 SGHYWCS
+447 SGLYFCR
-454 FDCGS
+454 FDCGGVLICDD
-459 TAIHSD
+459 AIYN
-465 AVYDAVLD
+465 AAAD
-473 AWYFP
+473 AWCFS
-478 RHGAK
+478 RGTTK
-483 IDAACT
+483 IDAVCT

-497 DDAK
+497 DNA

>member
-16 AVSKSDTDRTVTM
+16 AVSKSDTDRTVKM
-29 IDIDKLQAN
+29 IDIDQLQAN
-38 EKNFYKVGKKDLEDL
+38 EKNFYKVGKKDLDDL

-71 DGDSYRII
+71 DGDKYRII

-88 RQLVKEGHKDLRMVP
+88 RQLVKEGRKDLRMVP

-146 QLKEQGVDFP
+146 QLKEQGVEFP

-169 SRTKLANLHAIE
+169 SRTKLANLHAIQ
-181 TNLREPLLGMW
+181 TNLRAPLLDMW
-192 RKGMLNDA
+192 RKRTLNDA

-209 AGMQD
+209 GGLQD

-222 MSKDDLPPS
+222 VSKDDLPAS
-231 ASIQKVGECAKK
+231 AVVQRIGECAKA

-248 ACSGACPAGDG
+248 PCGVCPAGDG

-273 DLGDYYNYCLGDKC
+273 DLGNYYDMCQGSKC
-287 CWTCSRGR
+287 CWTCRNGR
-295 TASTYNTCDNMCSR
+295 TAGGYNACDSMCSR
-309 AKAARTADNQQKK
+309 AKAARTAANQQRK
-322 DKEAAARER
+322 DKEEAAAKKAADKVKQAFI
-331 AEAKVRQAFI
+331 AEAKRW
-341 TDAKRY
+341 

-352 AAGLADNAKIDL
+352 AAGLSDKTKIDIS
-364 TSYSG
+364 SYSSVS
-369 ATVKQ
+369 VKA
-374 LRSWAAGKD
+374 LRSWAAGRD
-383 LEYRS
+383 LDHRG
-388 FYRND
+388 FYLND

-403 MSRQL
+403 VSKQL
-408 QCSADYICGTIDQ
+408 QCSADYIVGNIDQ
-421 PWPIVPLSEQLE
+421 PWPVVPLSETLE
-433 SDQPPKWSTGTPPA
+433 SDQPPKWRTGKPPA

-454 FDCGS
+454 FDCCG
-459 TAIHSD
+459 TVLHSD
-465 AVYDAVLD
+465 AVYDAVLGVWHFR
-473 AWYFP
+473 AG
-478 RHGAK
+478 GAQ
-483 IDAACT
+483 IDSVCT
-489 GWVRLPEE
+489 SWVRLPEE
-497 DDAK
+497 DDA

>member
-38 EKNFYKVGKKDLEDL
+38 EKNFYKVSKKDLDDL

-71 DGDSYRII
+71 DGDKYRII

-88 RQLVKEGHKDLRMVP
+88 RQLVKEGHKNLRMVP

-146 QLKEQGVDFP
+146 QLKEQGVEFP

-169 SRTKLANLHAIE
+169 SRTKLANLHAIQ
-181 TNLREPLLGMW
+181 TNLREPLLDMW
-192 RKGMLNDA
+192 RKGTLNDA

-209 AGMQD
+209 DGLQD

-222 MSKDDLPPS
+222 VSKDDLPAS
-231 ASIQKVGECAKK
+231 AVVQKIGARAKA

-248 ACSGACPAGDG
+248 PCGVCPAGNG

-273 DLGDYYNYCLGDKC
+273 DLGDYYDMCQGSKC
-287 CWTCSRGR
+287 CWTCRNGR
-295 TASTYNTCDNMCSR
+295 TASGYNACDSMCSR
-309 AKAARTADNQQKK
+309 AKAARTAANQQKK
-322 DKEAAARER
+322 DKEEAAAKK
-331 AEAKVRQAFI
+331 AADKVKQAFI
-341 TDAKRY
+341 SEAKRW

-352 AAGLADNAKIDL
+352 AAGLSDKTKIDIS
-364 TSYSG
+364 SYSSVS
-369 ATVKQ
+369 VKE

-383 LEYRS
+383 LEHRS

-393 LEPRFVDVAK
+393 LEPRFVDVSK
-403 MSRQL
+403 VSKQL
-408 QCSADYICGTIDQ
+408 QCSADYIVGNIDQ
-421 PWPIVPLSEQLE
+421 PWPVVPLSETLE
-433 SDQPPKWSTGTPPA
+433 SDQPPKWRTGKPPA

-454 FDCGS
+454 FDCGG
-459 TAIHSD
+459 TVLHSD
-465 AVYDAVLD
+465 AVYDAVLGVWHFR
-473 AWYFP
+473 AG
-478 RHGAK
+478 GAQ
-483 IDAACT
+483 IDSVCT
-489 GWVRLPEE
+489 TWVRLPEE
-497 DDAK
+497 DDA

>member
-16 AVSKSDTDRTVTM
+16 AVSKSDTDRTVKM
-29 IDIDKLQAN
+29 IDIDQLQAN
-38 EKNFYKVGKKDLEDL
+38 EKNFYKVGKKDLDDL

-71 DGDSYRII
+71 DGDKYRII

-88 RQLVKEGHKDLRMVP
+88 RQLVKEGRKDLRMVP

-146 QLKEQGVDFP
+146 QLKEQGVEFP

-169 SRTKLANLHAIE
+169 SRTKLANLHAIQ
-181 TNLREPLLGMW
+181 TNLRAPLLDMW
-192 RKGMLNDA
+192 RKGTLNDA

-209 AGMQD
+209 GGLQD

-222 MSKDDLPPS
+222 MSKDDLPAS
-231 ASIQKVGECAKK
+231 AVVQRIGERAKA

-248 ACSGACPAGDG
+248 PCGVCPAGDG

-267 DAFLRH
+267 DAFLQH
-273 DLGDYYNYCLGDKC
+273 DLGNYYDMCQGSKC
-287 CWTCSRGR
+287 CWTCRNGR
-295 TASTYNTCDNMCSR
+295 TAGGYNACDSICSR
-309 AKAARTADNQQKK
+309 AKAARTAANRQRK
-322 DKEAAARER
+322 DKEEAAAKKAADKVKQAFI
-331 AEAKVRQAFI
+331 AEAKRW
-341 TDAKRY
+341 

-352 AAGLADNAKIDL
+352 AAGLSDKTKIDIS
-364 TSYSG
+364 SYSSVS
-369 ATVKQ
+369 VKE
-374 LRSWAAGKD
+374 LRSWAAGRD
-383 LEYRS
+383 LDHRG

-403 MSRQL
+403 VSKQL
-408 QCSADYICGTIDQ
+408 QCSADYIVGNIDQ
-421 PWPIVPLSEQLE
+421 PWPVVPLSETLE
-433 SDQPPKWSTGTPPA
+433 SDQPPKWRTGKPPA

-454 FDCGS
+454 FDCGG
-459 TAIHSD
+459 TVLHSD
-465 AVYDAVLD
+465 AVYDAVLGVWHFR
-473 AWYFP
+473 AG
-478 RHGAK
+478 GAQ
-483 IDAACT
+483 IDSVCT
-489 GWVRLPEE
+489 SWVRLPEE
-497 DDAK
+497 DDA

>member
-16 AVSKSDTDRTVTM
+16 AVSKSDTDRTVKM
-29 IDIDKLQAN
+29 IDIDQLQAN
-38 EKNFYKVGKKDLEDL
+38 EKNFYKVGKKDLDDL

-71 DGDSYRII
+71 DGDKYRII

-88 RQLVKEGHKDLRMVP
+88 RQLVKEGRKDLRMVP

-146 QLKEQGVDFP
+146 QLKEQGVEFP

-169 SRTKLANLHAIE
+169 SRTKLANLHAIQ
-181 TNLREPLLGMW
+181 TNLRAPLLDMW
-192 RKGMLNDA
+192 RKRTLNDA

-209 AGMQD
+209 GGLQD

-222 MSKDDLPPS
+222 VSKDDLPAS
-231 ASIQKVGECAKK
+231 AVVQRIGECAKA

-248 ACSGACPAGDG
+248 PCGVCPAGDG

-273 DLGDYYNYCLGDKC
+273 DLGNYYDMCQGSKC
-287 CWTCSRGR
+287 CWTCRNGR
-295 TASTYNTCDNMCSR
+295 TAGGYNACDSMCSR
-309 AKAARTADNQQKK
+309 AKAARTAANQQRK
-322 DKEAAARER
+322 DKEEAAAKKAADKVKQAFI
-331 AEAKVRQAFI
+331 AEAKRW
-341 TDAKRY
+341 

-352 AAGLADNAKIDL
+352 AAGLSDKTKIDIS
-364 TSYSG
+364 SYSSVS
-369 ATVKQ
+369 VKE
-374 LRSWAAGKD
+374 LRSWAAGRD
-383 LEYRS
+383 LDHRG
-388 FYRND
+388 FYLND

-403 MSRQL
+403 VSKQL
-408 QCSADYICGTIDQ
+408 QCSADYIVGNIDQ
-421 PWPIVPLSEQLE
+421 PWPVVPLSETLE
-433 SDQPPKWSTGTPPA
+433 SDQPPKWRTGKPPA

-454 FDCGS
+454 FDCCG
-459 TAIHSD
+459 TVLHSD
-465 AVYDAVLD
+465 AVYDAVLGVWHFR
-473 AWYFP
+473 AG
-478 RHGAK
+478 GAQ
-483 IDAACT
+483 IDSVCT
-489 GWVRLPEE
+489 SWVRLPEE
-497 DDAK
+497 DDA

>member
-38 EKNFYKVGKKDLEDL
+38 EKNFYKVTKKDLDDL

-71 DGDSYRII
+71 DGDKYRII

-88 RQLVKEGHKDLRMVP
+88 RQLVKEGRKDLRMVP

-146 QLKEQGVDFP
+146 QLKEQGVEFP

-169 SRTKLANLHAIE
+169 SRTKLANLHAIK
-181 TNLREPLLGMW
+181 TNLREPLLDMW
-192 RKGMLNDA
+192 RKRTLNDA

-209 AGMQD
+209 AGLQD

-222 MSKDDLPPS
+222 MSKDDLPAS
-231 ASIQKVGECAKK
+231 AVILRVGEQAQR

-248 ACSGACPAGDG
+248 CLGVCPAGDG
-259 LTCPSARG
+259 LTCPTARG

-273 DLGDYYNYCLGDKC
+273 DLSNSYDMCLGSKC
-287 CWTCSRGR
+287 CWTCRNGR
-295 TASTYNTCDNMCSR
+295 TASSYNACDSMCSR
-309 AKAARTADNQQKK
+309 AKAARTAANQQKR
-322 DKEAAARER
+322 DKEEAARKKASDKIKQAFI
-331 AEAKVRQAFI
+331 AEAKRW
-341 TDAKRY
+341 

-352 AAGLADNAKIDL
+352 AARLSDKTKIDI
-364 TSYSG
+364 SPYSSVS
-369 ATVKQ
+369 VKE
-374 LRSWAAGKD
+374 LRGWAAGKGLD
-383 LEYRS
+383 QRS

-403 MSRQL
+403 ASKQL
-408 QCSADYICGTIDQ
+408 QCSADYIVGNIDQ
-421 PWPIVPLSEQLE
+421 PWPVVPLSETLE
-433 SDQPPKWSTGTPPA
+433 SDQPPKWRTGKPPA
-447 SGHYWCS
+447 SGYYFCK
-454 FDCGS
+454 FDCAGV
-459 TAIHSD
+459 TLRNDATYNAASD
-465 AVYDAVLD
+465 T
-473 AWYFP
+473 WCFP
-478 RHGAK
+478 RGTTK
-483 IDAACT
+483 IDAVCT
-489 GWVRLPEE
+489 AWVRLPEE
-497 DDAK
+497 DDT

>member
-38 EKNFYKVGKKDLEDL
+38 EKNFYKVSKKDLDDL

-71 DGDSYRII
+71 DGDKYRII

-88 RQLVKEGHKDLRMVP
+88 RQLVKEGRKDLRMVP

-146 QLKEQGVDFP
+146 QLKEQGVEFP

-169 SRTKLANLHAIE
+169 SRTKLANLHAIQ
-181 TNLREPLLGMW
+181 TNLRAPLLDMW
-192 RKGMLNDA
+192 RKGTLNDA

-209 AGMQD
+209 GGLQD

-222 MSKDDLPPS
+222 MSKDDLPAS
-231 ASIQKVGECAKK
+231 AVVQKIGECAKA

-248 ACSGACPAGDG
+248 PCGVCPAGDG

-273 DLGDYYNYCLGDKC
+273 DLGNYYDMCQGSKC
-287 CWTCSRGR
+287 CWTCRNGR
-295 TASTYNTCDNMCSR
+295 TASGYNACDSMCSR
-309 AKAARTADNQQKK
+309 AKAARTAANQQKK
-322 DKEAAARER
+322 DKEEAAAKKAADKVKQAFI
-331 AEAKVRQAFI
+331 AEAKRW
-341 TDAKRY
+341 

-352 AAGLADNAKIDL
+352 AAGLSDKTKIDIS
-364 TSYSG
+364 SYSSVS
-369 ATVKQ
+369 VKE
-374 LRSWAAGKD
+374 LRSWAAGRD
-383 LEYRS
+383 LDHRG

-403 MSRQL
+403 VSKQL
-408 QCSADYICGTIDQ
+408 QCSADYIVGNIDQ
-421 PWPIVPLSEQLE
+421 PWPVVPLSETLE
-433 SDQPPKWSTGTPPA
+433 SDQPPKWRTGKPPA

-454 FDCGS
+454 FDCDG
-459 TAIHSD
+459 TVLHSD
-465 AVYDAVLD
+465 AVYDAVLGV
-473 AWYFP
+473 WYF
-478 RHGAK
+478 RAGYAQ
-483 IDAACT
+483 IDAVCT
-489 GWVRLPEE
+489 TWVRLPEE
-497 DDAK
+497 DDA

>member
-16 AVSKSDTDRTVTM
+16 TVSKSDTDRTVTM

-38 EKNFYKVGKKDLEDL
+38 EKNFYKVSKKDLDDL

-71 DGDSYRII
+71 DGDKYRII

-88 RQLVKEGHKDLRMVP
+88 RQLVKEGRKDLRMVP
-103 CFIRSPQS
+103 CFIRSPRS

-146 QLKEQGVDFP
+146 QLKEQGVEFP

-169 SRTKLANLHAIE
+169 SRTKLANLHAIQ
-181 TNLREPLLGMW
+181 TNLRAPLLDMW
-192 RKGMLNDA
+192 RKGTLNDA

-209 AGMQD
+209 GGLQD

-222 MSKDDLPPS
+222 MSKDDLP
-231 ASIQKVGECAKK
+231 ASVAVQRIGERAKA
-243 GAKWL
+243 GTKWL
-248 ACSGACPAGDG
+248 PCGVCPAGDG

-273 DLGDYYNYCLGDKC
+273 DLGNYYDMCQGSKC
-287 CWTCSRGR
+287 CWTCRNGR
-295 TASTYNTCDNMCSR
+295 TASGCNACDSMCSR
-309 AKAARTADNQQKK
+309 AKAARTAANQQRK
-322 DKEAAARER
+322 DKEEAAVKKAADKVKQAFI
-331 AEAKVRQAFI
+331 AEAKRW
-341 TDAKRY
+341 

-352 AAGLADNAKIDL
+352 AAGLSDKTKIDIS
-364 TSYSG
+364 SYSSVS
-369 ATVKQ
+369 VKE

-383 LEYRS
+383 LDHRS

-403 MSRQL
+403 VSKQL
-408 QCSADYICGTIDQ
+408 QCSADYIVGNIDQ
-421 PWPIVPLSEQLE
+421 PWPVVPLSETLE
-433 SDQPPKWSTGTPPA
+433 SDQPPKWRTGKPPA

-454 FDCGS
+454 FDCDG
-459 TAIHSD
+459 TVLYSD
-465 AVYDAVLD
+465 AVYDSVLGV
-473 AWYFP
+473 WYF
-478 RHGAK
+478 RVSYAR
-483 IDAACT
+483 IDAVCT
-489 GWVRLPEE
+489 TWVRLPEE
-497 DDAK
+497 DDA

>member
-38 EKNFYKVGKKDLEDL
+38 EKNFYKVGKKDLDDL

-71 DGDSYRII
+71 DGDKYRII

-88 RQLVKEGHKDLRMVP
+88 RQLVKEGRKDLRMVP

-146 QLKEQGVDFP
+146 QLKEQGVEFP

-169 SRTKLANLHAIE
+169 SRTKLANLHAIQ
-181 TNLREPLLGMW
+181 TNLRAPLLDMW
-192 RKGMLNDA
+192 RKGTLNDA

-209 AGMQD
+209 GGLQD

-222 MSKDDLPPS
+222 MSKDDLPAS
-231 ASIQKVGECAKK
+231 AVVQRIGECTKA

-248 ACSGACPAGDG
+248 PCGVCPAGDG

-273 DLGDYYNYCLGDKC
+273 DLGNYYDMCQGSKC
-287 CWTCSRGR
+287 CWTCRNGR
-295 TASTYNTCDNMCSR
+295 TAGGYNACDSMCSR
-309 AKAARTADNQQKK
+309 AKAARTAANQQRK
-322 DKEAAARER
+322 DKEEAAAKKAADKVKQAFI
-331 AEAKVRQAFI
+331 AEAKRW
-341 TDAKRY
+341 

-352 AAGLADNAKIDL
+352 AAGLSDKTKIDIS
-364 TSYSG
+364 SYSSVS
-369 ATVKQ
+369 VKE
-374 LRSWAAGKD
+374 LRSWAAGRD
-383 LEYRS
+383 LDHRG

-403 MSRQL
+403 VSKQL
-408 QCSADYICGTIDQ
+408 QCSADYIVGNIDQ
-421 PWPIVPLSEQLE
+421 PWPVVPLSETLE
-433 SDQPPKWSTGTPPA
+433 SDQPPKWRTGKPPA

-454 FDCGS
+454 FDCGG
-459 TAIHSD
+459 TVLHSD
-465 AVYDAVLD
+465 AVYDAVLGVWHFR
-473 AWYFP
+473 AG
-478 RHGAK
+478 GAQ
-483 IDAACT
+483 IDSVCT
-489 GWVRLPEE
+489 TWVRLPEE
-497 DDAK
+497 DDA

>member
-16 AVSKSDTDRTVTM
+16 AVSKSDTDRTVKM
-29 IDIDKLQAN
+29 IDIDQLQAN
-38 EKNFYKVGKKDLEDL
+38 EKNFYKVGKKDLDDL

-71 DGDSYRII
+71 DGDKYRII

-88 RQLVKEGHKDLRMVP
+88 RQLVKEGRKDLRMVP

-146 QLKEQGVDFP
+146 QLKEQGVEFP

-169 SRTKLANLHAIE
+169 SRTKLANLHAIQ
-181 TNLREPLLGMW
+181 TNLRAPLLDMW
-192 RKGMLNDA
+192 RKRTLNDA

-209 AGMQD
+209 GGLQD

-222 MSKDDLPPS
+222 VSKDDLPAS
-231 ASIQKVGECAKK
+231 AVVQRIGECAKA
-243 GAKWL
+243 GVKWL
-248 ACSGACPAGDG
+248 PCGVCPAGDG

-273 DLGDYYNYCLGDKC
+273 DLGNYYDMCQGSKC
-287 CWTCSRGR
+287 CWTCRNGR
-295 TASTYNTCDNMCSR
+295 TAGGYNACDSMCSR
-309 AKAARTADNQQKK
+309 AKAAHTAANQQRK
-322 DKEAAARER
+322 DKEEAAAKKAADKVKQAFI
-331 AEAKVRQAFI
+331 AEAKRW
-341 TDAKRY
+341 

-352 AAGLADNAKIDL
+352 AAGLSDKTKIDIS
-364 TSYSG
+364 SYSSVS
-369 ATVKQ
+369 VKE
-374 LRSWAAGKD
+374 LRSWAAGRD
-383 LEYRS
+383 LDHRG

-403 MSRQL
+403 VSKQL
-408 QCSADYICGTIDQ
+408 QCSADYIVGNIDQ
-421 PWPIVPLSEQLE
+421 PWPVVPLSETLE
-433 SDQPPKWSTGTPPA
+433 SDQPPKWRTGKPPA

-454 FDCGS
+454 FDCGG
-459 TAIHSD
+459 TVLHSD
-465 AVYDAVLD
+465 AVYDAVLGVWHFR
-473 AWYFP
+473 AG
-478 RHGAK
+478 GAQ
-483 IDAACT
+483 IDSVCT
-489 GWVRLPEE
+489 TWVRLPEE
-497 DDAK
+497 DDA

>member
-29 IDIDKLQAN
+29 IDIDKLQPN
-38 EKNFYKVGKKDLEDL
+38 KKNFYHVKEKNLDDL

-71 DGDSYRII
+71 DGDKYRII

-88 RQLVKEGHKDLRMVP
+88 RQLVKEGHKNLRMVP

-146 QLKEQGVDFP
+146 QLKEQGVEFP

-169 SRTKLANLHAIE
+169 SRTKLANLHAIQ
-181 TNLREPLLGMW
+181 TNLREPLLDMW
-192 RKGMLNDA
+192 HKGTLNDA

-209 AGMQD
+209 DGLQD

-222 MSKDDLPPS
+222 VSKDDLPAS
-231 ASIQKVGECAKK
+231 AVVQKIGECAKA

-248 ACSGACPAGDG
+248 PCGVCPAGNG

-273 DLGDYYNYCLGDKC
+273 DLGYYYDMCQGSKC
-287 CWTCSRGR
+287 CWTCRNGR
-295 TASTYNTCDNMCSR
+295 TASGYNACDSMCSR
-309 AKAARTADNQQKK
+309 AKAARTAANQQQK
-322 DKEAAARER
+322 DKEAAAREK
-331 AEAKVRQAFI
+331 AEAKVKQAFI

-352 AAGLADNAKIDL
+352 AAGLSDKTKIDIS
-364 TSYSG
+364 SYSSVS
-369 ATVKQ
+369 VKE

-383 LEYRS
+383 LDHRS

-403 MSRQL
+403 VSKQL
-408 QCSADYICGTIDQ
+408 QCSADYICGNIDQ
-421 PWPIVPLSEQLE
+421 PWPVVPLSETLE
-433 SDQPPKWSTGTPPA
+433 SDQPPKWRTGKPPA
-447 SGHYWCS
+447 SGYYFCK
-454 FDCGS
+454 FDCAGV
-459 TAIHSD
+459 TLRNDAIYNAASD
-465 AVYDAVLD
+465 T
-473 AWYFP
+473 WCFP
-478 RHGAK
+478 RGTTK
-483 IDAACT
+483 IDAVCT
-489 GWVRLPEE
+489 AWVRLPEE
-497 DDAK
+497 DDA

>member
-38 EKNFYKVGKKDLEDL
+38 EKNFYKVSKKDLDDL

-71 DGDSYRII
+71 DGDKYRII

-88 RQLVKEGHKDLRMVP
+88 RQLVKEGRKDLRMVP

-192 RKGMLNDA
+192 RKGTLNDA

-222 MSKDDLPPS
+222 MSKDDLPAS
-231 ASIQKVGECAKK
+231 AVVQRIGECAKA

-248 ACSGACPAGDG
+248 PCGVCPAGDG

-273 DLGDYYNYCLGDKC
+273 DLGNYYDMCQGSKC
-287 CWTCSRGR
+287 CWTCRNGR
-295 TASTYNTCDNMCSR
+295 TAGGYNACDSMCSR
-309 AKAARTADNQQKK
+309 AKAARTAANQQRK
-322 DKEAAARER
+322 DKEEAAAKK
-331 AEAKVRQAFI
+331 AADKVKQAFI
-341 TDAKRY
+341 AGAKRY

-352 AAGLADNAKIDL
+352 AAGLPDNARIDL

-369 ATVKQ
+369 ATVKE
-374 LRSWAAGKD
+374 LRSWAAGKG

-403 MSRQL
+403 VSRQL

-433 SDQPPKWSTGTPPA
+433 SDQPPKWRTGKPPA
-447 SGHYWCS
+447 SGYYFFK
-454 FDCGS
+454 FDCAGV
-459 TAIHSD
+459 TLRNDAIYNAASD
-465 AVYDAVLD
+465 T
-473 AWYFP
+473 WCFP
-478 RHGAK
+478 RGTTK
-483 IDAACT
+483 IDAVCT
-489 GWVRLPEE
+489 AWVRLPEE
-497 DDAK
+497 DDA